1 MQFPSRFLIFLHSL
15 DKPQLE
21 EKQKTLQSLPVRSVT
36 ILISQKVPDPAC
48 GFFICLPNKIQDQ
61 SSMCWSPQTIQE
73 ISETGKTEAKKKGFK
88 TAYNTGGG
96 EKDVIRNC

>member
-48 GFFICLPNKIQDQ
+48 VFFHVFVKQDTGPKQ
-61 SSMCWSPQTIQE
+61 HVLGTQTIQE
-73 ISETGKTEAKKKGFK
+73 ISETGKTEAKIRDSKVPTTHGEENK
-88 TAYNTGGG
+88 T
-96 EKDVIRNC
+96 